1 MVAATVVSPPA
12 AISANIYYFL
22 EPSEGG
28 TDVIYP
34 GTATD
39 KLRPLKP
46 ILMSIMDLRTCE
58 DEFKL
63 DTHGFQ
69 FVPHK
74 TTETTYADQA
84 RVKSVVYDETAKLLE
99 KV

>member
-1 MVAATVVSPPA
+1 MAAQVASPPA
-12 AISANIYYFL
+12 IVDANINYFL
-22 EPSEGG
+22 ELSEGG

-46 ILMSIMDLRTCE
+46 ALMPITDLRTCG
-58 DEFKL
+58 DEFTL

-69 FVPHK
+69 FVPHQSG
-74 TTETTYADQA
+74 ETTYDDQA
-84 RVKSVVYDETAKLLE
+84 RVKSVVYDETAELLK

>member
-1 MVAATVVSPPA
+1 MAAQVASPPA
-12 AISANIYYFL
+12 VVNTNLNYFL
-22 EPSEGG
+22 ELNEGG

-46 ILMSIMDLRTCE
+46 VLTPITDLRTSG
-58 DEFKL
+58 DEFAL

-69 FVPHK
+69 FVPHQSA
-74 TTETTYADQA
+74 ESTYDDQA
-84 RVKSVVYDETAKLLE
+84 KVKSVVYDETAELLK

>member
-1 MVAATVVSPPA
+1 MTAQIELPPA
-12 AISANIYYFL
+12 VVNANINYFL
-22 EPSEGG
+22 ELNEGG

-46 ILMSIMDLRTCE
+46 VVMPITDLRTCE
-58 DEFKL
+58 DNFTL

-69 FVPHK
+69 FVPHTSVENTFDDPERIK
-74 TTETTYADQA
+74 T
-84 RVKSVVYDETAKLLE
+84 VVYDEAAVLL
-99 KV
+99 KNV